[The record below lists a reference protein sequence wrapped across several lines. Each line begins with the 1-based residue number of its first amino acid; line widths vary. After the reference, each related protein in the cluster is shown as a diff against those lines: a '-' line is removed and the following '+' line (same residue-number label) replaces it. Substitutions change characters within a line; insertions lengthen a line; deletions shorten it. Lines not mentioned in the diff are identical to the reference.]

1 MLLGLYEA
9 LACDV
14 RFGSKAD
21 IAPRPL
27 HVRFTPK
34 LTPTT
39 ELLALSP
46 PLRRLVDRGLMTARF
61 FGPQQILKAARRR
74 KPDLDFPVG
83 VLSIA
88 RWARSRAL

>member
-1 MLLGLYEA
+1 MLSR
-9 LACDV
+9 V
-14 RFGSKAD
+14 RFWGFRGGSLILREFSHFLISYPQAY
-21 IAPRPL
+21 PL
-27 HVRFTPK
+27 A
-34 LTPTT
+34 
-39 ELLALSP
+39 ELVPFP